1 MFSLIKKIQLLES
14 GLKFQRFSLLFW
26 WEAWQ
31 HACSHSVR
39 RVDILQLELKAD
51 RERNPFH
58 LQAGEGSILH
68 WVELEHRTIEPTP
81 TVMSFLQQ
89 ATVTPKIP

>member
-1 MFSLIKKIQLLES
+1 MQLLES
-14 GLKFQRFSLLFW
+14 GLKFQRFSLLLW

-31 HACSHSVR
+31 HAHSLSVR
-39 RVDILQLELKAD
+39 RFDILQLELKAA
-51 RERNPFH
+51 RKRNSFH

-68 WVELEHRTIEPTP
+68 WVELEHRITEPTP